1 MQSFTAAD
9 LDRLAE
15 GRPVGSELF
24 RAIFADAEAV
34 GELARL
40 LQARDLLEPPG
51 PEALPPD
58 TIADMNVSWDE
69 LAAYGECK
77 PLPPERHAAVERFLG
92 THFPE
97 ALRDPADSDTIESCA
112 DQDTEFPLPPHR
124 PPGTESK
131 EA

>member
-9 LDRLAE
+9 LDMLAQ
-15 GRPVGSELF
+15 GRPVSSDLF
-24 RAIFADAEAV
+24 RAIFADTEAV

-51 PEALPPD
+51 PEAPRPATIPD
-58 TIADMNVSWDE
+58 MDVSWDE
-69 LAAYGECK
+69 LAAYGERK
-77 PLPPERHAAVERFLG
+77 SLPSERHVAVERFLG

-97 ALRDPADSDTIESCA
+97 ALRDPADSDTIECCA

-124 PPGTESK
+124 PPGRDAK